1 MNKKIVFFRIS
12 RMGFGGAE
20 RVFLSL
26 AKSMLDG
33 SEWSPEFV
41 VDLPG
46 GETFQVALNLG
57 CKVHVLDASRT
68 YKTLLKFRQLV
79 QKIKPELVLAAYTDT
94 NGAALLSL
102 FGLRDR
108 PRVFVSEH
116 SSVDGHWS
124 DRGFLRSVKVGLIV
138 RWIYRLADRVICV
151 SEGVASQVARRL
163 IFCSDRVV
171 AIHNPCRFSE
181 VCLKSDVYLNNRGG
195 TILAVGR
202 VCFQKDYST
211 LIRAFRQVHER
222 NSSMRLRIVGGT
234 YDEGELYRIRKLVN
248 ELGLESLITFIDH
261 TEDIS
266 SEYLAAKVLVLS
278 SVSEGFGNV
287 LVEALAHGLP
297 VVSTDCDH
305 GPREILDG
313 GKFGLLVPVG
323 DASALADGIEK
334 QIRHPF
340 PSKEMRLERAKDFSE
355 SAVLDRYLSLM
366 DQ

>member
-1 MNKKIVFFRIS
+1 
-12 RMGFGGAE
+12 MGFGGAE

-26 AKSMLDG
+26 AKSMLDD
-33 SEWSPEFV
+33 SEWRPEFV

-46 GETFQVALNLG
+46 GETFQAALNLG

-68 YKTLLKFRQLV
+68 YKTILKFRRLV
-79 QKIKPELVLAAYTDT
+79 QKRKPELVLTAYTDT

-102 FGLRDR
+102 IGLVDR

-124 DRGFLRSVKVGLIV
+124 DRGFLRAVKVGLIV
-138 RWIYRLADRVICV
+138 RCIYWLADRVICV
-151 SEGVASQVARRL
+151 SEGVAGQVARRL
-163 IFCSDRVV
+163 IFRSDRVV

-181 VCLKSDVYLNNRGG
+181 VRLKNDVYLNNRDGV
-195 TILAVGR
+195 ILAVGR
-202 VCFQKDYST
+202 ICFQKDYST
-211 LIRAFRQVHER
+211 LIRAFHQVHER

-234 YDEGELYRIRKLVN
+234 YDKEESYRIRELVN
-248 ELGLESLITFIDH
+248 ELGLESKITFINH

-266 SEYLAAKVLVLS
+266 SEYLAANVLVLS

-305 GPREILDG
+305 GPREILNG
-313 GKFGLLVPVG
+313 GQFGLLVPVG
-323 DASALADGIEK
+323 DAAALAEGMEK

-340 PSKEMRLERAKDFSE
+340 PSKEVRLERAKDFSE
-355 SAVLDRYLSLM
+355 RAVLHRYLSLM